1 MEIQSTP
8 SQLLV
13 LLNLKKLE
21 KIKTEELLEG
31 GEGKTVDL
39 SDKPPLEQDE
49 EGVNKGKGLKPLNSK
64 KLLSRLPVLL
74 QW

>member
-1 MEIQSTP
+1 MEIQSTL

-49 EGVNKGKGLKPLNSK
+49 EGVNKGKGLKTMNSK

-74 QW
+74 Q

>member
-1 MEIQSTP
+1 MEIQSTL

-31 GEGKTVDL
+31 GEEKTVDL

-74 QW
+74 Q

>member
-1 MEIQSTP
+1 MEIQSTL

-31 GEGKTVDL
+31 GEEKTVDL

-49 EGVNKGKGLKPLNSK
+49 EGVNERKGLKTLNSK
-64 KLLSRLPVLL
+64 KILSRLPVLL
-74 QW
+74 Q